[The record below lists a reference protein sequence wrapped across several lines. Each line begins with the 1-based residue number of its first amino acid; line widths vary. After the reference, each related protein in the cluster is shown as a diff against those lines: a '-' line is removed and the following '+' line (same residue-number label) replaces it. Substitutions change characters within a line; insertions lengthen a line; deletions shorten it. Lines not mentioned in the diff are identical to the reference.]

1 MSNSMRNGLRAG
13 IIFGVVIIFL
23 FLIGF
28 TLIAPELISKLY
40 QGTEQTK
47 DFNIELLLPNLVI
60 FVGLLG
66 IWAGITGAKEEEPDT
81 WPKALTAGLTTGLTT
96 GLVVGVTAFIVG
108 TLYFNEVDIRDYL
121 VSLSDENITLFL
133 FNQSALVGALY
144 QFGLLTGTAIIGA
157 VFAIGVGRGSWRKN
171 LSARLNASAKQTI
184 SIPAVAGAINSKYT
198 RFTLLGIIIII
209 SFILPQ
215 QWGSYWNYVMG
226 TVGIYVLLGIGLNII
241 IGWAGQLVLGYVA
254 FFAIGA
260 YTFALLTSPEPHHLE
275 WNFWFA
281 IVLAILAA
289 TLSGILLGLPI
300 LSLRGDYLAIVTLG
314 FGEIV
319 RIMIKSDMM
328 TGLTGGPRGLRDV
341 GGPTL
346 LGQPYSTDINFMHLI
361 IVAVIV
367 TTFLAYRLQNSRTGR
382 GWIAIREDD
391 TVAQATGVNTF
402 RSKLLSLALGA
413 AIAGLAGALF
423 ASRNQFT
430 GPEDH
435 ALMVSINVLCIV
447 IVGGMGSIPGM
458 FLGAFVLKGLP
469 ELLREVE
476 IYRLLVFGALLVVMM
491 IIRPEGLWPLQRPR
505 IEKYDEHQNQI
516 PG

>member
-40 QGTEQTK
+40 QGKTQIR
-47 DFNIELLLPNLVI
+47 DLLPNLII
-60 FVGLLG
+60 FMGLLG
-66 IWAGITGAKEEEPDT
+66 IWAGITGAKQDGPDT
-81 WPKALTAGLTTGLTT
+81 WSKVLTAGLVAGLSC
-96 GLVVGVTAFIVG
+96 GLMVGIIAFIVG
-108 TLYFNEVDIRDYL
+108 TLHQNQVDIRDYF
-121 VSLSDENITLFL
+121 VSLSPENITLFL
-133 FNQSALVGALY
+133 FNQNAITGALI
-144 QFGLLTGTAIIGA
+144 QFGLLVVSSVAGAAMSMGIG
-157 VFAIGVGRGSWRKN
+157 RSEWRKN
-171 LSARLNASAKQTI
+171 LTARWGNSVRGALGTPRVSRI
-184 SIPAVAGAINSKYT
+184 SKNKYT
-198 RFTLLGIIIII
+198 RFLAIGFIIIV
-209 SFILPQ
+209 SLLLPS

-226 TVGIYVLLGIGLNII
+226 TVGIYVLLGLGLNII

-275 WNFWFA
+275 LNFWVALA
-281 IVLAILAA
+281 IAILAA

-328 TGLTGGPRGLRDV
+328 TGLTNGPRGVRDV

-346 LGQPYSTDINFMHLI
+346 FGQEFSTDINYMYLI
-361 IVAVIV
+361 IIAVLV
-367 TTFLAYRLQNSRTGR
+367 TTFIAYRLQNSRAGR

-391 TVAQATGVNTF
+391 TVAQATGINTF
-402 RSKLLSLALGA
+402 SSKLLSLALGA

-469 ELLREVE
+469 EMLREVE
-476 IYRLLVFGALLVVMM
+476 IYRLLVFGALLVAMM
-491 IIRPEGLWPLQRPR
+491 IIRPEGLWPLRRPR
-505 IEKYDEHQNQI
+505 LEKYEEHQKQI

>member
-1 MSNSMRNGLRAG
+1 MSNSMRNGLRTG

-40 QGTEQTK
+40 QGKGQTK
-47 DFNIELLLPNLVI
+47 SFNIELLIPNLVI
-60 FVGLLG
+60 FMGALG
-66 IWAGITGAKEEEPDT
+66 IWAGITGAKENEPDS
-81 WPKALTAGLTTGLTT
+81 WSKALTAGLVTGLTT
-96 GLVVGVTAFIVG
+96 GVIVGLTAFIIG
-108 TLYFNEVDIRDYL
+108 TLFQNEVDIRDYL
-121 VSLSDENITLFL
+121 VSLSTETITLFL
-133 FNQSALVGALY
+133 FNQNAITGALIHL
-144 QFGLLTGTAIIGA
+144 GLMVVTSVAGA
-157 VFAIGVGRGSWRKN
+157 AMAIGIGRGAWRKN
-171 LSARLNASAKQTI
+171 LMNNLGNSVK
-184 SIPAVAGAINSKYT
+184 GALATPRVSGVINSNYT
-198 RFTLLGIIIII
+198 RFVILGVIVII
-209 SFILPQ
+209 SFILPS

-226 TVGIYVLLGIGLNII
+226 TVGIYVLLGLGLNII

-260 YTFALLTSPEPHHLE
+260 YTFSLLTSPEPHHLE
-275 WNFWFA
+275 WNFWVA
-281 IVLAILAA
+281 LIIGILAA

-328 TGLTGGPRGLRDV
+328 TGITNGPRGLRDV

-346 LGQPYSTDINFMHLI
+346 FGRDFSTDIAFMYLI
-361 IVAVIV
+361 IIAVLV

-391 TVAQATGVNTF
+391 TVAQATGINTF

-469 ELLREVE
+469 EMLREVE

-505 IEKYDEHQNQI
+505 IEKLGDNQKKI